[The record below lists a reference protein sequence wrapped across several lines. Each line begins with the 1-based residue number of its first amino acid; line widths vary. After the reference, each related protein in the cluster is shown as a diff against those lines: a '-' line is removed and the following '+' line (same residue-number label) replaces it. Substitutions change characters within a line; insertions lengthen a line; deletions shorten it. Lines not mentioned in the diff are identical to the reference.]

1 MEGEWCLCFDLF
13 SWWCRWLGR
22 RRRTG
27 GGGCGEVR
35 TVELDRSGLTL
46 LGMTVL

>member
-1 MEGEWCLCFDLF
+1 MEGEYCVCFVLF

-27 GGGCGEVR
+27 GGERWEVR
-35 TVELDRSGLTL
+35 TVELNRSGLTL